1 MPSAD
6 EVIQR
11 ARQLTE
17 SAFDELTSISGVDPN
32 FAHDVL
38 DAWYEREQH
47 EPTNAGVDYFRRL
60 AAFHLLLGLTCLPGA
75 APPIDLR
82 NSEPE
87 EVEREGLD
95 ADGQETG
102 PVRDPDATPA
112 LGIARTEEPEDEK
125 LSRRER
131 RRRG

>member
-1 MPSAD
+1 MPSTD
-6 EVIQR
+6 EVIER

-32 FAHDVL
+32 FAHHVL

-47 EPTNAGVDYFRRL
+47 EPTNAGVDYFRRQ

-75 APPIDLR
+75 APSIDLR
-82 NSEPE
+82 SSEVDDVDV
-87 EVEREGLD
+87 EVVDNDEHDTEPASD
-95 ADGQETG
+95 S
-102 PVRDPDATPA
+102 DATPA
-112 LGIARTEEPEDEK
+112 LGIPRPEHSELEK

>member
-17 SAFDELTSISGVDPN
+17 SAFDELTSISGVDPS

-47 EPTNAGVDYFRRL
+47 EPTNAGVDYFRRQ

-82 NSEPE
+82 TSEVAEAENVE
-87 EVEREGLD
+87 EGEGD
-95 ADGQETG
+95 TDE

-112 LGIARTEEPEDEK
+112 LGIARPEPSEDEK

>member
-17 SAFDELTSISGVDPN
+17 SAFDELTSISGVDPS
-32 FAHDVL
+32 FAHHVL

-47 EPTNAGVDYFRRL
+47 EPTNAGVDYFRRQ

-82 NSEPE
+82 TSEVAE
-87 EVEREGLD
+87 VDEVE
-95 ADGQETG
+95 DGAVA

-112 LGIARTEEPEDEK
+112 LGIPRPEPSEDEK